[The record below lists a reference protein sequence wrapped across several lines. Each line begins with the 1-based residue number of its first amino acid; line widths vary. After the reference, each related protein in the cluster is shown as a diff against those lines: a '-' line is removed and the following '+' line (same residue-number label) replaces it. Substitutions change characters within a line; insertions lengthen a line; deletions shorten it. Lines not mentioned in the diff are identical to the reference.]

1 MRYRNSLAAIHRR
14 SYCLPTAESLSLVV
28 VQVPP
33 LDERIRE
40 LCAKATAQDSEVEAV
55 LVELQAALREHNQF
69 VRQMTAQTAQSRTQK
84 GCVIA

>member
-1 MRYRNSLAAIHRR
+1 MKVLKFPASYPIIALRNSLAAIHRR

-40 LCAKATAQDSEVEAV
+40 LCAKVATAQESESDAV
-55 LVELQAALREHNQF
+55 LVELQAALREH
-69 VRQMTAQTAQSRTQK
+69 K
-84 GCVIA
+84 

>member
-1 MRYRNSLAAIHRR
+1 M
-14 SYCLPTAESLSLVV
+14 LVA

-40 LCAKATAQDSEVEAV
+40 LCAKVTTAQDSEVEAV

-69 VRQMTAQTAQSRTQK
+69 VGQMTAQTAQSRTQK